1 MAVGLLFLA
10 AGACEIHSQPLPP
23 RRPPEL
29 GSAKLARPGEGSE
42 VRAPDSAACLARL
55 AERRVE
61 FHTEAAPSGG
71 EACVIAMPVRLERLL
86 VHDGAINFPARPLVD
101 CRLAEAFVLWVG
113 GVVAPVLAE
122 TFSSPVKTVKS
133 GPGFE
138 CRNRNRETAGKLSAH
153 AIGFALDISGF
164 ELANGRDLSFGSNG
178 GEAAQAL
185 QTVRTAAC
193 GWFTT
198 VLGPGSDE
206 AHKDHLH
213 VDVQPHGTSGRY
225 RICE

>member
-1 MAVGLLFLA
+1 
-10 AGACEIHSQPLPP
+10 LPP

-29 GSAKLARPGEGSE
+29 GPAKPARPGEGNE
-42 VRAPDSAACLARL
+42 AGAPDIGTCLAWL
-55 AERRVE
+55 ADLGVE
-61 FHTEAAPSGG
+61 FRTEAAPSNG
-71 EACVIAMPVRLERLL
+71 EACAIAMPVRLERL
-86 VHDGAINFPARPLVD
+86 VVGHGAGGAIQFPARPLID
-101 CRLAEAFVLWVG
+101 CRLAETLALWVR

-122 TFSSPVKTVKS
+122 NFGSTLKTVRT

-138 CRNRNRETAGKLSAH
+138 CRNRNREAAGKLSAH

-164 ELANGRDLSFGSNG
+164 ELASGRVLSFGPS
-178 GEAAQAL
+178 GEPAAQAAL

-198 VLGPGSDE
+198 VLGPGSSA
-206 AHKDHLH
+206 AHEDHLH
-213 VDVQPHGTSGRY
+213 VDIQPHGTDGRY